1 MDAPATARL
10 EGRLS
15 TDHSTQRR
23 QPGPLAMLGI
33 LSTGHLLNDLYS
45 NFLPQLLPSLLVL
58 IPGFTATQAAL
69 LVASFNIASSLFQPI
84 FGFMVDGRGHSWLIY
99 VGTLWMSIFLS
110 MTGLVH
116 SYFSLVALAVVAGLG
131 TAAFHPPAS
140 ALVHGLHPR
149 HKAVFQS
156 AFVASGNFGFALAP
170 LILVPLFQAYSLKA
184 TLFLLIPGVLAATV
198 LFLALPRQR
207 RMVEDA
213 ATFSQVWA
221 SIRKA
226 GREMGVI
233 LGVICVRQAGYTGLL
248 ALLPLYF
255 HSRDV
260 STIVSSRMMT
270 LMLFTGAFGGIAG
283 GFISDRWGRRLLIA
297 TSLMLATPLF
307 FGFLF
312 AQGTLSLVFLALAG
326 AALMSSFS
334 VTTVAAQ
341 EAIPEHKAMAAGL
354 TFGFSSGLGAIA
366 VIFIGRLADAWGLQ
380 SAVMLLVSLPFVA
393 GLFAL
398 FLRSNKPSI
407 AARGGRW

>member
-1 MDAPATARL
+1 MDAPATSRL
-10 EGRLS
+10 EP
-15 TDHSTQRR
+15 
-23 QPGPLAMLGI
+23 QPGAGFSARSRRPAPLAMLGI
-33 LSTGHLLNDLYS
+33 LSFGHLLNDLYS
-45 NFLPQLLPSLLVL
+45 NFLPQLLPSLLVM

-110 MTGLVH
+110 FTGLMH
-116 SYFSLVALAVVAGLG
+116 SYPPLVVLAVVAGLG

-149 HKAVFQS
+149 HKAVLQS

-170 LILVPLFQAYSLKA
+170 LILVPLFQNYSLKA
-184 TLFLLIPGVLAATV
+184 TLFLLIPGALAAAV

-207 RMVEDA
+207 RMVEDT
-213 ATFSQVWA
+213 ATFPQVWA

-226 GREMGVI
+226 GREMSVI
-233 LGVICVRQAGYTGLL
+233 LGVICVRQAAYTGLL
-248 ALLPLYF
+248 ALLPLFF
-255 HSRDV
+255 HARDI

-283 GFISDRWGRRLLIA
+283 GFISDRWGRRPLIA
-297 TSLMLATPLF
+297 ASLMLATPLY

-312 AQGTLSLVFLALAG
+312 AHGTLSLVFLALAG

-380 SAVMLLVSLPFVA
+380 TAVMLLVSLPFAA
-393 GLFAL
+393 GAL
-398 FLRSNKPSI
+398 ALLLRSNRPA
-407 AARGGRW
+407 AARGRK